1 MKEDEMTKL
10 MAATIALAAFTIPV
24 LAADLP
30 VRQYAPSV
38 VAPLGYNWNGFYVG
52 AHLGGAWASRDFNQ
66 TIAGAALV
74 VSGTNK
80 PSGVVG
86 GGQIGANWQFA
97 PNWLVGI
104 EADVSGADL
113 KDTVSTTS
121 PGGAVVN
128 WHDKIDL
135 FGTVRG
141 RLGYVIDNWLL
152 YGTGGFAWVD
162 DKFTRTQ
169 AVAGPLS
176 PAAGLVVS
184 NSNTATGWVAGAGV
198 EWGFAR
204 SWTARVEYLHI
215 DVQGQTLGFATPIGP
230 GGGAGIGAFAVNE
243 NHLTIDTVRAGVNY
257 LFN

>member
-38 VAPLGYNWNGFYVG
+38 VTPLGYNWNGFYIG

-74 VSGTNK
+74 EAGTNK
-80 PSGVVG
+80 PSGIMG
-86 GGQIGANWQFA
+86 GGQIGYNWQFA
-97 PNWLVGI
+97 PNWLLGV

-121 PGGAVVN
+121 PGGAAFN
-128 WHDKIDL
+128 WRDKIDL

-141 RLGYVIDNWLL
+141 R
-152 YGTGGFAWVD
+152 
-162 DKFTRTQ
+162 
-169 AVAGPLS
+169 
-176 PAAGLVVS
+176 
-184 NSNTATGWVAGAGV
+184 
-198 EWGFAR
+198 
-204 SWTARVEYLHI
+204 
-215 DVQGQTLGFATPIGP
+215 
-230 GGGAGIGAFAVNE
+230 
-243 NHLTIDTVRAGVNY
+243 
-257 LFN
+257 